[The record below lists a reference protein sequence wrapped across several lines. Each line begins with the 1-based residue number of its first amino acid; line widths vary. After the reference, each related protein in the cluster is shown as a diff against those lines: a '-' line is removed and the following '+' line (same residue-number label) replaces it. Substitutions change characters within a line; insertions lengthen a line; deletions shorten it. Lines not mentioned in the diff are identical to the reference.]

1 MRTRGFSLIEIVI
14 VMAILAVLAVLTLPS
29 FREHV
34 LKGRRAEAREAL
46 LALQLAQ
53 ERFRSGHPRYADRL
67 EDLAQSPLTRSS
79 LYRLRIAQAD
89 ATRYTLEAIA
99 QGSQTGDRRC
109 QVLTLRLEAG
119 AIHTSGLDA
128 GGAEQADACWPR

>member
-67 EDLAQSPLTRSS
+67 EDWRSH
-79 LYRLRIAQAD
+79 R
-89 ATRYTLEAIA
+89 
-99 QGSQTGDRRC
+99 
-109 QVLTLRLEAG
+109 
-119 AIHTSGLDA
+119 
-128 GGAEQADACWPR
+128 